1 MSNLTPYF
9 AGALAA
15 VLVMDHA
22 PTVATLL
29 PLFELSTS
37 PSELAEPAISVNR
50 SRKEDRRVP
59 ARMQR
64 DSRPANAPLEVVDLP
79 TGSTGGQRS
88 VPSPRSATNNVTA
101 VEKTEAPAHD
111 QPPGKRVLPLGCE
124 SAFGRLAA
132 PPLAHVPG
140 RCII

>member
-1 MSNLTPYF
+1 VSNLTLYF

-22 PTVATLL
+22 PTVASLR

-59 ARMQR
+59 ARTQR

-79 TGSTGGQRS
+79 TGSTGARRS
-88 VPSPRSATNNVTA
+88 PSSPGTPANNVTA
-101 VEKTEAPAHD
+101 VIKREAPARD
-111 QPPGKRVLPLGCE
+111 QPAAQRVLPPGCE

-132 PPLAHVPG
+132 PPLTQVLG
-140 RCII
+140 RCVI

>member
-1 MSNLTPYF
+1 VSNLSTYL
-9 AGALAA
+9 AAALAV

-22 PTVATLL
+22 PTVGIFWPLL
-29 PLFELSTS
+29 ELSTS
-37 PSELAEPAISVNR
+37 SGEISEPAISVNR
-50 SRKEDRRVP
+50 SRKGDSWAP

-79 TGSTGGQRS
+79 TGSTGARRS
-88 VPSPRSATNNVTA
+88 LSAPGTPANNVTA
-101 VEKTEAPAHD
+101 VIKGEAPARD
-111 QPPGKRVLPLGCE
+111 QPAAQRVLPPGCE

-132 PPLAHVPG
+132 PPLTQVPG